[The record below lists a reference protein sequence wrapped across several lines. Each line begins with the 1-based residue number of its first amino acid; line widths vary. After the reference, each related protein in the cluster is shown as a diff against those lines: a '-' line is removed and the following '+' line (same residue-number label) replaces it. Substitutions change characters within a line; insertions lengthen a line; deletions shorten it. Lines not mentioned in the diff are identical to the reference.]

1 MSIGKD
7 MLCEVLGTQMRKVA
21 CSALGNCT
29 DEPVPE
35 EHMVPCDLV
44 REVCIRHIIRAIFL
58 FSGGKNVLIFLPNMY

>member
-1 MSIGKD
+1 MSVGKD
-7 MLCEVLGTQMRKVA
+7 MLCEVLGPQRRKAA
-21 CSALGNCT
+21 CSALEKRT

-58 FSGGKNVLIFLPNMY
+58 FSGGG